1 MKRHLTISI
10 LLTITSPLFAA
21 FCGNLGITITNETE
35 HDCVLRNTRV
45 DNGFFQ
51 DQAPMIIASH
61 SVSPT
66 FYMVQD
72 GSGIDVQL
80 DYRCAKKVA
89 MFYSSQEY
97 CGFSA
102 GNVRGY
108 SYYTNDLSVENQIVI
123 GSYWAATPGQISW
136 RIH

>member
-1 MKRHLTISI
+1 MKRHLTILA

-21 FCGNLGITITNETE
+21 FCGNLGITITNETDN
-35 HDCVLRNTRV
+35 DCVLRNTRV
-45 DNGFFQ
+45 DSGLFQ
-51 DQAPMIIASH
+51 DQTPMTIPSH
-61 SVSPT
+61 STSPT

-72 GSGIDVQL
+72 SSGVAVQI
-80 DYRCAKKVA
+80 DYRCDKKVA
-89 MFYSSQEY
+89 MFYSSQDY

-102 GNVRGY
+102 GYVQGF
-108 SYYTNDLSVENQIVI
+108 SYYTNDLSVDHQIAI

>member
-1 MKRHLTISI
+1 MKKQLTILA

-21 FCGNLGITITNETE
+21 FCGNLGVTIMNETDY
-35 HDCVLRNTRV
+35 DCVLRKTYV
-45 DNGFFQ
+45 EHGFFQ
-51 DQAPMIIASH
+51 DQAPMVIPGH

-66 FYMVQD
+66 FYMAQD
-72 GSGIDVQL
+72 SSGIGVQM

-89 MFYSSQEY
+89 MFYSSQQY

-102 GNVRGY
+102 GGVDGY

-123 GSYWAATPGQISW
+123 GSYWAATPGQINW